1 MSAVISNEE
10 LKAIYEDAST
20 QQEVKT
26 AIENA
31 VKSDEGHE
39 TAATQEKVLEFL
51 QASKAA
57 TVLNKK
63 PSNET
68 MIDLYALYK
77 QGLGATPGP
86 APSMI
91 DFTGKVKYK
100 AWQKVINKGI
110 TSDDAQTQYVE
121 LVKKLQAAD
130 Q

>member
-20 QQEVKT
+20 KQEVKT

-51 QASKAA
+51 KASKAA
-57 TVLNKK
+57 TVLNKT
-63 PSNET
+63 PSNDT
-68 MIDLYALYK
+68 KLKLYALYK

-86 APSMI
+86 APSMM
-91 DFTGKVKYK
+91 DFTGKAKYK
-100 AWQKVINKGI
+100 AWQNVINEGV

-121 LVKKLQAAD
+121 LVKELQAAD